1 MERQIIIILAVLL
14 SVSAQNDDIHQSPSD
29 LISHAGE
36 YHDLYCN
43 HSGST
48 FRVILW
54 YQQSTGD
61 TSLKLIGYVNY
72 KTPNVESSF
81 EGQFNVSG
89 DGAKHSTLHL
99 LKLRAAEDSA
109 VYYCAAKE
117 AQCPKCPP
125 SYTKSFHLQHC

>member
-1 MERQIIIILAVLL
+1 MKRQIIIILVMSL
-14 SVSAQNDDIHQSPSD
+14 SVSAQKDDIHQSPSD
-29 LISHAGE
+29 VLSHAGK
-36 YHDLYCN
+36 YHELHCK

-48 FRVILW
+48 FRMILW

-72 KTPNVESSF
+72 KSPNVESSF

-99 LKLRAAEDSA
+99 KLRAAEDNA

-117 AQCPKCPP
+117 AQCTKCPP
-125 SYTKSFHLQHC
+125 SCTESSHHQHC